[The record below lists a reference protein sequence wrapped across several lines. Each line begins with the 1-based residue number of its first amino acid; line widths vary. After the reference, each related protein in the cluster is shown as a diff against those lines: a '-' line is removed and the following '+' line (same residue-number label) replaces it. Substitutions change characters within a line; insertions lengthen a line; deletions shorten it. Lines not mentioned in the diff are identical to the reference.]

1 MVHHKAI
8 EKICAKRY
16 TTPKLLSQ
24 NGYNQIKVRVYK
36 THSEQQKENKIKE
49 LQKLMELRR
58 KLKQFYYSLKCGNVY
73 KDILII
79 VLYFKMEFLQ
89 FPYAKNFIL
98 KFNYLLFVC
107 KNHFEFYFKK

>member
-1 MVHHKAI
+1 MIMIRLQVTIFDKSNTYKPISTTIEVENVEYYYKNKGIVHHKAI

-24 NGYNQIKVRVYK
+24 NGYNQIKVRIYK

-58 KLKQFYYSLKCGNVY
+58 KLK
-73 KDILII
+73 
-79 VLYFKMEFLQ
+79 
-89 FPYAKNFIL
+89 
-98 KFNYLLFVC
+98 
-107 KNHFEFYFKK
+107 